1 MRKRGGQQDTTA
13 GRVFILTDGKLNRVP
28 VKIGLSNG
36 GFTAVEG
43 DLQPGQ
49 LVVVGI
55 QSNDKSKAPAAQLIG
70 GGGAPGMG
78 RRF

>member
-1 MRKRGGQQDTTA
+1 
-13 GRVFILTDGKLNRVP
+13 LTDGKLSRVS
-28 VKIGLSNG
+28 VKIGLSSG

-49 LVVVGI
+49 LVVVGVMN
-55 QSNDKSKAPAAQLIG
+55 NDKSKTPSQQLIG